1 MNIEDLQGPILRN
14 NDSNW
19 WKTTQEGTGNFDL
32 SRLKAHAV
40 GGDQWG
46 DGGHYEGLVSL
57 FFQCSI
63 TLIPDASCPH
73 VRDSGSGVAS
83 SSQRA
88 RNVGW
93 ISFATPSELW
103 ALKRIPNTER
113 CWVWVKLRVS
123 KTGKKR
129 NSATKSPKKS
139 ASFMSPSNSVKMDTM
154 VTMTH
159 DPSTS
164 IQPLRVSRL
173 SGSPNGHSIQA
184 AIPSFRATGRLWL
197 ELQTNRC
204 FLLATFKTWTHFKV
218 HVKETVFFWF
228 LLLEVCNHYKCKLQ
242 V

>member
-1 MNIEDLQGPILRN
+1 MKNYTGRYRKL
-14 NDSNW
+14 W
-19 WKTTQEGTGNFDL
+19 FVMFEGACCRWRPVRWRWTL
-32 SRLKAHAV
+32 
-40 GGDQWG
+40 WG
-46 DGGHYEGLVSL
+46 ISFSL
-57 FFQCSI
+57 FSMFNH
-63 TLIPDASCPH
+63 PDSRRFLSECAEISPKRARL
-73 VRDSGSGVAS
+73 VAQRKQDSGSGVAS

-103 ALKRIPNTER
+103 ALNRIPNTER